1 MGRGPGVKGKKLYII
16 GLTGNIAT
24 GKSVVAGILAELGA
38 RVLDADALAHGVIK
52 AGTRTWQRVVDE
64 FGTDIVQPDGE
75 IDRAKLGARVF
86 TDPEALKRLEAIVHP
101 VVIAESKRLLRK
113 WQKERSASALE
124 DNIEGTVVVL
134 EAIKLIESG
143 MHQQCDELW
152 VVTCPY
158 EQQVQR
164 LMSNRGL
171 SRAEAE
177 LRIRAQPPQEEK
189 IAVADVVIDNSGDL
203 EQTRAQVLREWERI
217 CRHIKNGT
225 FAGRTSL
232 LTARLS
238 LDTHH
243 LSGGYMSSWL
253 KFMNEHP
260 FLTMWAILAVGMVVI
275 LLVTSRN
282 VDLLPS
288 QRLFM
293 AVACVLLAGLCAWIV
308 SWE

>member
-1 MGRGPGVKGKKLYII
+1 MKGKKLYII

-38 RVLDADALAHGVIK
+38 RVLDTDALAHGVIK

-75 IDRAKLGARVF
+75 IDRVKLGARVF
-86 TDPEALKRLEAIVHP
+86 ADSEALKRLEAIVHP
-101 VVIAESKRLLRK
+101 AVIDASERLLQQ
-113 WQKERSASALE
+113 WQNELDVSALE
-124 DNIEGTVVVL
+124 DTACKVVVL

-293 AVACVLLAGLCAWIV
+293 AIACVLLAGLCAWIV